1 MKVQDMIHVSADTLS
16 GTPVFKGT
24 RVPVSSLFEHLQSGI
39 SLNEFLNDFPSVT
52 KPMDEQIIEF
62 LKQSP
67 MQNRKDLQKKL
78 FSEK

>member
-1 MKVQDMIHVSADTLS
+1 MIHVSADTLG

-52 KPMDEQIIEF
+52 KPMAEQIIEF

-67 MQNRKDLQKKL
+67 ILNRKDLQKKL